1 MAKVLL
7 VDTNFSSGPIYRE
20 LLAMGHDVH
29 VVGNNPGDYL
39 AKVSPNYWKLDYAD
53 TDALATLIDQQGY
66 EFLVP
71 GCTDRSYLSCV
82 AVGAGRFPGLDRAD
96 ACDAIFNKAN
106 FRRLVERLG
115 LPAPACL
122 APDELPARWP
132 VIVKPVDAFSG
143 KGITVLRVG
152 DAQGFRQA
160 IATARAASRGGEHL
174 VETFVEGQL
183 YSHSAFLLDGRVA
196 QDFLVQENS
205 TANPFVVDT
214 SRIVAEVPAGM
225 LEQLHHCAE
234 SIATELGL
242 VDGLL
247 HTQFI
252 GADNALW
259 LIETTRRCPGDLYS
273 QLIELTTNYP
283 YARSYVQ
290 PFLGDSIDG
299 NLGELRCDP
308 IMRHTITLRAA
319 QSFAF
324 LHFKTALRIERWIPL
339 SLVGDQL
346 QPSPQGRIGVLFCR
360 AADAQDLDHLYKMTL
375 DRNLY
380 EVYA

>member
-7 VDTNFSSGPIYRE
+7 VDTNFSSGPIYQE
-20 LLAMGHDVH
+20 LQVMGHDVH

-39 AKVSPNYWKLDYAD
+39 AKMSPNYWKLDYAD
-53 TDALATLIDQQGY
+53 TDALGALIDQQGY
-66 EFLVP
+66 DFLVP

-82 AVGAGRFPGLDRAD
+82 AVGAGRFPGLDQAY
-96 ACDAIFNKAN
+96 ACDTVFNKAN
-106 FRRLVERLG
+106 FRRLVEGLG
-115 LPAPACL
+115 LPAPARL
-122 APDELPARWP
+122 AADQLPACWP

-143 KGITVLRVG
+143 KGITVLREG
-152 DAQGFRQA
+152 DSSAFMQA
-160 IATARAASRGGEHL
+160 VATARAASPSGEHL

-183 YSHSAFLLDGRVA
+183 YSHSAFLLDGRVI

-214 SRIVAEVPAGM
+214 SRIVAGASTAM
-225 LEQLHHCAE
+225 LNQLRRCAE
-234 SIATELGL
+234 SMAAKLDL

-252 GADNALW
+252 GTDDALW

-273 QLIELTTNYP
+273 QLIELTTGYP
-283 YARSYVQ
+283 YVRSYVQ
-290 PFLGDSIDG
+290 SFLGAAAEKGHGD
-299 NLGELRCDP
+299 LRCDP
-308 IMRHTITLRAA
+308 IMRHTVTLRAA
-319 QSFAF
+319 QNFAF
-324 LHFKTALRIERWIPL
+324 LRFRVALHIERWTPL
-339 SLVGDQL
+339 SVAGDQL

-360 AADAQDLDHLYKMTL
+360 AADAQDLDHLYKITL

-380 EVYA
+380 EVRA